1 MSEQDQTP
9 QADETTDAAEQ
20 NYAETG
26 VITVKC
32 RSGEKY
38 GRRAVQFDRE
48 VGKNLDEM
56 VALFGAEVVH
66 GMAVSEFTV
75 RVQGAARTVLSV
87 CDEAGLPK
95 NSIDDAVNAGLTY
108 TPGKSRKRSDA
119 GVSKEKAF
127 NLLAK
132 KLDSGEMTLDE
143 LMAEIKR
150 RQGEAAG

>member
-20 NYAETG
+20 NYTETG
-26 VITVKC
+26 AITVKVT
-32 RSGEKY
+32 SKKTG
-38 GRRAVQFDRE
+38 GRKAQFDRE
-48 VGKNLDEM
+48 VGRNLDEM
-56 VALFGAEVVH
+56 VQLFGSEVVH
-66 GMAVSEFTV
+66 AMAVSEFVV
-75 RVQGAARTVLSV
+75 RVQGAARTTLDV
-87 CDEAGLPK
+87 CDEQGLPK
-95 NSIDDAVNAGLTY
+95 NSIEAAVNAALSY
-108 TPGKSRKRSDA
+108 VPGKSRKRSDA